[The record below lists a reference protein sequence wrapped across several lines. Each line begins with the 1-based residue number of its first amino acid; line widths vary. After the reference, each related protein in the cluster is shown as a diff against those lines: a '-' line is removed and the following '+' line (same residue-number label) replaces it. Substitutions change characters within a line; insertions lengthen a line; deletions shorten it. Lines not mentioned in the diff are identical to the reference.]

1 MTAAQ
6 ATWKQWLKAWSSLRL
21 TVICLLFSMVLVFFG
36 TLAQVK
42 LGIYEAQQRY
52 FSTWFVWWGPEEAA
66 WQIPILP
73 GGYLIGVVLFFNL
86 LAAHG
91 TRFKWTWKKSGIFMT
106 HIGILLLL
114 VAGFVAAITAEEGSM
129 RLKEGGESN
138 FVQSFQ
144 DRELAVIDTSGPSTD
159 RVYAF
164 QHFLFDHGV
173 RLEHEELPI
182 RIEIIQHFP
191 NSRIRMRQEGQSAG
205 KMTEVNRGFG
215 QRVSVVP
222 HPVTYKQNEQN
233 LIALSAR
240 VVEKASGN
248 DLGTWLFTN
257 AMEAPQTVETGGK
270 TFRISLRATRT
281 YLPYAIRLI
290 DFRHDKYPGTQVPHN
305 FSSKVQLLSE
315 DEGDNREAL
324 IYMNNPLRYA
334 GRTYFQMSFAE
345 NDTVSIFQVV
355 KNPGWLLPYISCALL
370 ALGLTVQ
377 FGIHLFAFLGKRVRS

>member
-1 MTAAQ
+1 MTHALLN
-6 ATWKQWLKAWSSLRL
+6 WKQWLKAWSSLKL
-21 TVICLLFSMVLVFFG
+21 TVVCLLITCVLVFFG

-52 FSTWFVWWGPEEAA
+52 FSTWFVWWGPEDVT
-66 WQIPILP
+66 WQIPVLP
-73 GGYLIGVVLFFNL
+73 GGFLVGVVLFINL

-114 VAGFVAAITAEEGSM
+114 VAGFIAAITAEEGSM
-129 RLKEGGESN
+129 RLKEGGTSN
-138 FVQSFQ
+138 FVESFQ
-144 DRELAVIDTSGPSTD
+144 DRELAVIDTSGESLD

-164 QHFLFDHGV
+164 QHSLFDKGA
-173 RLEHEELPI
+173 RLGHEELPLEFEI
-182 RIEIIQHFP
+182 RQHFP
-191 NSRIRMRQEGQSAG
+191 NSRIRMRDSGQFNG
-205 KMTEVNRGFG
+205 RMPEINRGFG

-233 LIALSAR
+233 LIALSTR
-240 VVEKASGN
+240 VIDKATGN

-257 AMEAPQTVETGGK
+257 AMDAPQTVEAGGR

-281 YLPYAIRLI
+281 YLPYALRLI
-290 DFRHDKYPGTQVPHN
+290 DFRHDKYPGTQVPFN

-315 DEGDNREAL
+315 DSGDNREAL

-370 ALGLTVQ
+370 ALGLLVQ
-377 FGIHLFAFLGKRVRS
+377 FGIHLFAFLRKRAR